1 MADHRDPSEHA
12 ESPDRESAS
21 AANPP
26 EIVDA
31 EVVPTP
37 EESRSEPPRRE
48 EPPTGPAGSDDEE
61 AFREYQQFLEFRR
74 FQEWQRRY
82 GDAPPPATTGG
93 SPESARKRP
102 WYRRAL
108 GLLRFKAV
116 RRLLYLLVIV
126 LVLMYLYSSLFGG
139 GGREAPQGASGGA
152 GGGGGSSSPV
162 LQSSPRGAVI
172 SAYDL
177 LASDSPEDV
186 CLLFTDVAA
195 SDFAAA
201 RGAENCDA
209 AAKAIGEEITDKYSY
224 KNPGIARDAA
234 DEVGNRATL
243 SSCDLQ
249 VSGGPRLGEFGMTRQ
264 GSGGWK
270 ISGYS
275 PAECGG

>member
-12 ESPDRESAS
+12 ESPGRQSDS
-21 AANPP
+21 AAPPP

-37 EESRSEPPRRE
+37 DEPRRGLPGRE
-48 EPPTGPAGSDDEE
+48 ERPTGTASSDEE

-93 SPESARKRP
+93 SPGEAPKRP
-102 WYRRAL
+102 WYRRTL

-126 LVLMYLYSSLFGG
+126 LVLMYLYNSMFGG
-139 GGREAPQGASGGA
+139 GGRDAPRGASGG
-152 GGGGGSSSPV
+152 GGGGGSSSAV
-162 LQSSPRGAVI
+162 LQTSPRGAVV

-177 LASDSPEDV
+177 LAGDSPTDV
-186 CLLFTDVAA
+186 CLLFTDAA
-195 SDFAAA
+195 ESEFAAA
-201 RGAENCDA
+201 RGAEDCAA

-224 KNPGIARDAA
+224 KNPSIARDAA
-234 DEVGNRATL
+234 EKIGDRARL
-243 SSCDLQ
+243 SSCDLR
-249 VSGGPRLGEFGMTRQ
+249 VSGGPRLGEFGMARQ

-270 ISGYS
+270 IDSYR

>member
-12 ESPDRESAS
+12 ESPERQSAS

-93 SPESARKRP
+93 SPEGARKRP

-126 LVLMYLYSSLFGG
+126 LVLMQLYNSMFGG
-139 GGREAPQGASGGA
+139 GGRDAPQGASGG
-152 GGGGGSSSPV
+152 GGGGGSSSAV
-162 LQSSPRGAVI
+162 LPESPKETAGSVYA
-172 SAYDL
+172 L
-177 LASDSPEDV
+177 LAGDSPTDV
-186 CLLFTDVAA
+186 CLLFTETGKSEFAA
-195 SDFAAA
+195 AHGAENCAAAA
-201 RGAENCDA
+201 RGIHE
-209 AAKAIGEEITDKYSY
+209 GITNKGAY
-224 KNPGIARDAA
+224 KRPGIRNIDIPRTSP
-234 DEVGNRATL
+234 VTL
-243 SSCDLQ
+243 SSCDLS
-249 VSGGPRLGEFGMTRQ
+249 VSGGPGLGEFTLVEQ

-270 ISGYS
+270 IDSYS